1 MPESGINARFLRR
14 SRGGTAVAHGPDM
27 HEANLV
33 VTIDTNGR
41 PDRQIPWGAGDG
53 LARLASGA
61 YSIERRPGSEGGHCY
76 AVVERP
82 HDAAKRR
89 LSERQ
94 ATVLALSAQGLS
106 GKAAASE
113 TGISPSR
120 FSRELAEVASRV
132 GCTNRTEVV
141 WLATVLAR
149 GGESRPASAFTL
161 SPAERHVLE
170 LVQRGLSNAQ
180 IAQARN
186 SSERTV
192 ANQVSGI
199 LVKTG
204 LPTRRSL
211 ATLVG
216 EPRQ

>member
-1 MPESGINARFLRR
+1 
-14 SRGGTAVAHGPDM
+14 M
-27 HEANLV
+27 HESNLV
-33 VTIDTNGR
+33 VTIDANGHV
-41 PDRQIPWGAGDG
+41 DRQVPWAAEDG
-53 LARLASGA
+53 LARLASGTYA
-61 YSIERRPGSEGGHCY
+61 IERRPSNDGGHCY
-76 AVVERP
+76 AVMERP
-82 HDAAKRR
+82 ADAARRR

-94 ATVLALSAQGLS
+94 ATVLALSARGLS

-113 TGISPSR
+113 TGISPSH
-120 FSRELAEVASRV
+120 FSRELAEVASKV
-132 GCTNRTEVV
+132 GCSNRTEVV

-149 GGESRPASAFTL
+149 GQARVPRSFAL

-170 LVQRGLSNAQ
+170 LVQRGLSNAA
-180 IAQARN
+180 IARLRS

-211 ATLVG
+211 AILVG
-216 EPRQ
+216 REPCQ